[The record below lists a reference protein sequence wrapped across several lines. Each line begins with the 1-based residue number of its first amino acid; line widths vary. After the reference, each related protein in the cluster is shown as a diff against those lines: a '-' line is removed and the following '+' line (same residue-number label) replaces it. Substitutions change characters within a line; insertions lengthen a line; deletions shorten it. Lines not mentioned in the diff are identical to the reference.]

1 VRTIAHIS
9 DLHFGREDARV
20 ADALLDDLEGHAPSL
35 VAVSGDLTQR
45 ARIVEFQAA
54 RAFLDRLP
62 APWLVVPGNHDV
74 PLYDVVR
81 RFARPLHRYQAF
93 ITPDLSPVY
102 RDAEIAILGVNTAR
116 SLTFK
121 HGRISESQVTNLR
134 RQLAPADD
142 VLKVV
147 VTHHQFIP
155 PPGSKA
161 RRVVGRAGLALG
173 ALEACGVDLLLAGH
187 LHRGYTGDVRSHH
200 PLVRRSIVVVQAGTA
215 ISLRGRG
222 EPNSYNFLTVER
234 DRIEVVVRA
243 WDGHRFAPS
252 EAYADACHGGDWIP
266 ADPSAREVV

>member
-1 VRTIAHIS
+1 MRTIAHIS

-20 ADALLDDLEGHAPSL
+20 AEALLEDLEERFPSL
-35 VAVSGDLTQR
+35 VTVSGDLTQR

-62 APWLVVPGNHDV
+62 APSLVVPGNHDV

-81 RFARPLHRYQAF
+81 RFARPLHRYRAF

-102 RDAEIAILGVNTAR
+102 RDDEITVLGINTAR

-121 HGRISESQVTNLR
+121 DGRISEGQVAHLR
-134 RQLAPADD
+134 RQLGPPEGIF
-142 VLKVV
+142 KVV

-155 PPGSKA
+155 PPGGKK
-161 RRVVGRAGLALG
+161 VVGRAGFALG

-187 LHRGYTGDVRSHH
+187 LHRGYSGDVRSHH

-222 EPNSYNFLTVER
+222 EPNSYNFLTIDR

-252 EAYADACHGGDWIP
+252 ESYAYACHGGEWLST
-266 ADPSAREVV
+266 DPCAGGVV

>member
-1 VRTIAHIS
+1 MRTIAHIS

-20 ADALLDDLEGHAPSL
+20 GEALLEDLEALAPSL

-45 ARIVEFQAA
+45 ARTAEFLAA

-81 RFARPLHRYQAF
+81 RFARPLHRYRAF

-102 RDAEIAILGVNTAR
+102 RDGEIAVLGINTAR
-116 SLTFK
+116 SLTLK

-134 RQLAPADD
+134 RQFGPAGD
-142 VLKVV
+142 VFKVV

-155 PPGSKA
+155 PPGAKA
-161 RRVVGRAGLALG
+161 GRIVGRAEFALE

-222 EPNSYNFLTVER
+222 EPNSYNILTVDRE
-234 DRIEVVVRA
+234 RIEVVVRA
-243 WDGHRFAPS
+243 WDSHRFTSS
-252 EAYADACHGGDWIP
+252 ESYAYACRGGDWLLT
-266 ADPSAREVV
+266 DPSAGGVV